1 MIRGEKDM
9 KEKLKG
15 FGKDILFFL
24 GAIVA
29 VFLVSVAIKE
39 ASPVYADANTYTVN
53 TYIQINGSMAQ
64 SPSSLT
70 GKNEGDYIEIPFNLV
85 LPKDEKQYLLKS
97 YGDATANGLPKYTY
111 RNTDGTK
118 AYLGFLMPA
127 RDVNIKV
134 IYEEATTYDNN
145 ISNNLRRVN
154 DDEGMTGSMWQVS
167 DIYAPIEGTTF
178 STLTGDISPA
188 VKEGVGDSI
197 VYSANPFLSGGSTY
211 NKTIYFDFGSE
222 AMRVTP
228 ARAGDLVVYPVPYE
242 ENGHYLN
249 DESVTLT
256 GKNGELTFINNS
268 ASYDGT
274 NTFFLKR
281 YVMDDRHNRYVLLVF
296 TMPDDDVTIS
306 ASYPTA
312 IPAPTQ
318 APVPTGN
325 GELSKKINSTGL
337 LKIEFEDGR
346 EPVLIDTDDIQK
358 NRDDI
363 LRLQEQLGGAQK
375 ITSYKVGSHIY
386 FVAGDHTN
394 IMAASSEEEA
404 LAIINAEKKGE
415 PFVEFNG
422 STITLVEHGN
432 STWQQ
437 VY

>member
-1 MIRGEKDM
+1 M
-9 KEKLKG
+9 KEKIKG

-24 GAIVA
+24 GAVVA
-29 VFLVSVAIKE
+29 VFFVSVAIKE

-53 TYIQINGSMAQ
+53 TYIQINGSMAT

-70 GKNEGDYIEIPFNLV
+70 GKNEGDYVEIPFNLV

-97 YGDATANGLPKYTY
+97 FGDATENGLPKYTY
-111 RNTDGTK
+111 RNADGTK

-134 IYEEATTYDNN
+134 IYEEATAYDNN

-167 DIYAPIEGTTF
+167 DIYVPVEGTTF
-178 STLTGDISPA
+178 STLTGDISSS

-197 VYSANPFLSGGSTY
+197 VYSANPFLSGGATY
-211 NKTIYFDFGSE
+211 NKTITFNAGS
-222 AMRVTP
+222 AGTTTKA
-228 ARAGDLVVYPVPYE
+228 ARAGDIVVYPVPYE
-242 ENGHYLN
+242 LAGHYIN
-249 DESVTLT
+249 DESVTLQ
-256 GKNGELTFINNS
+256 GDNASLTFVKN
-268 ASYDGT
+268 AAQYTGD

-281 YVMDDRHNRYVLLVF
+281 YAMDSLQNRYVLLVF
-296 TMPDDDVTIS
+296 TMPDDNVTIS

-337 LKIEFEDGR
+337 LKVEFEDGR

-363 LRLQEQLGGAQK
+363 LRLQEQLGGSQK